1 MTDFPKVAAALGF
14 LLSTAPCFAAD
25 WSPRLAADY
34 LDGRQKEWF
43 AWAPAKQKGGVCIS
57 CHTGMTYLFA
67 RPALRRA
74 LGESNPT
81 SYETGLRDSLRA
93 RLDQNEPKDPSAHA
107 AQQLGVESV
116 FASLFVGH
124 DDADRAF
131 DRMWALQ
138 SKEGKAK
145 GGWAWFSLDRDPWEM
160 PESEFYGATLAA
172 LATGGLTTEHREN
185 VLALS
190 AYLQREQAAQ
200 PLHNKLMLLWAATK
214 LPEALPQSARRSI
227 LEKAWSSQQTD
238 GGWTMHALGPWT
250 AHADAPSS
258 TGTNSY
264 ATAFTAFA
272 LEQGGIPRDDPRLT
286 RALDWLR
293 AHQDRKSGA
302 WPAGSMN
309 KVYEPDSMQIKFM
322 QDAATSFASLAL
334 IEAEP
339 SHSQSR

>member
-1 MTDFPKVAAALGF
+1 MADFTRLAATLGVLLAGVPCVAG
-14 LLSTAPCFAAD
+14 D

-34 LDGRQKEWF
+34 LDARQKEWF
-43 AWAPAKQKGGVCIS
+43 AWAPAKQTGGTCLS
-57 CHTGMTYLFA
+57 CHTGMPYLFA
-67 RPALRRA
+67 RPALRKV
-74 LGESNPT
+74 LGEDKAT

-93 RLDQNEPKDPSAHA
+93 RLDQKEPKDPSSHA

-116 FASLFVGH
+116 FASLFVGPQ
-124 DDADRAF
+124 DADRAF

-172 LATGGLTTEHREN
+172 LATGSLKTEHREN
-185 VLALS
+185 VAALT

-200 PLHNKLMLLWAATK
+200 PLHNRLMLLWAARK
-214 LPEALPQSARRSI
+214 LPDALAQLARKSI
-227 LEKAWSSQQTD
+227 QEQAWSTQQPD
-238 GGWTMHALGPWT
+238 GGWTMQALGPWT
-250 AHADAPSS
+250 AHAEAPSS

-272 LEQGGIPRDDPRLT
+272 LEQGGVSRDDPRLV
-286 RALDWLR
+286 RALDWLK
-293 AHQDRKSGA
+293 AHQDRKFGYWA
-302 WPAGSMN
+302 AGSMN

-322 QDAATSFASLAL
+322 QDAATSFAALAL
-334 IEAEP
+334 IE
-339 SHSQSR
+339 